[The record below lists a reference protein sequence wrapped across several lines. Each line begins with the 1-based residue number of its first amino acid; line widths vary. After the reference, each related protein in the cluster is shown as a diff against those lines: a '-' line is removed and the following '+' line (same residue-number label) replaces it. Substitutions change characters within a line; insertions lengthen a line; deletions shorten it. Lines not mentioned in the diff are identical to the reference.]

1 MQNGSTLV
9 AHCGA
14 RKVALAELEAMP
26 EPAALGPRHRPL
38 RHDVLVQ
45 TIRAEAGRRGFGIA
59 KEEYAI
65 GHQGASLF
73 GVLDFRCVFDAESG
87 FALGF
92 RSSQDQSLALRGVAG
107 ARVFVC
113 DNLAL
118 AGSSFAFRR
127 KHTSGL
133 AIDEAV
139 RAGFDRYE
147 QETTKL
153 AGHIARLRET
163 PVTDTRAKEL
173 IYDAVAGDV
182 VPARL
187 LRPVHS
193 YYFDPADDRPDCA
206 PRTLWGLH
214 NSFTR
219 AVQVLPPTRAWSAS
233 SDLGRLFGMA
243 GGLAN

>member
-1 MQNGSTLV
+1 MQNRSTLV

-26 EPAALGPRHRPL
+26 DPAALGPRHLPL

-59 KEEYAI
+59 K
-65 GHQGASLF
+65 GSNHRSPGASLF
-73 GVLDFRCVFDAESG
+73 GVLDFRCAFDADSG

-147 QETTKL
+147 QETAKL
-153 AGHIARLRET
+153 AGHI
-163 PVTDTRAKEL
+163 V
-173 IYDAVAGDV
+173 
-182 VPARL
+182 
-187 LRPVHS
+187 
-193 YYFDPADDRPDCA
+193 DCA
-206 PRTLWGLH
+206 R
-214 NSFTR
+214 
-219 AVQVLPPTRAWSAS
+219 
-233 SDLGRLFGMA
+233 RL
-243 GGLAN
+243 